1 MGAGCSLSSPSLWE
15 GAWPRAWGRLGSLVE
30 GGAGVPDSA
39 SRTGR
44 GPQGPAA
51 RGWGTVCRHRE

>member
-1 MGAGCSLSSPSLWE
+1 MGAGCSLSSLSLWE

-30 GGAGVPDSA
+30 GRAGVPDSA

-51 RGWGTVCRHRE
+51 RG